1 MHLRLL
7 SQKVQFT
14 RELYLYIQLFKFQSV
29 FTIFRFY
36 GTKQSNVAK
45 FTYMFYGFRLNNNSI
60 LKVLI

>member
-36 GTKQSNVAK
+36 GTKRSNVAK
-45 FTYMFYGFRLNNNSI
+45 FTYMFYGLRF
-60 LKVLI
+60 KQ